1 MPAREYREVVAALKR
16 HDRQFEVHTRRGRG
30 SHRMIVH
37 PDVDGRM
44 RHYPL
49 PYHGQKTRIAP
60 GMLRDITR
68 VFELPA
74 DFFD

>member
-1 MPAREYREVVAALKR
+1 
-16 HDRQFEVHTRRGRG
+16 
-30 SHRMIVH
+30 MIVH

-49 PYHGQKTRIAP
+49 PYHGQKTHIAP

-74 DFFD
+74 DIFD